1 MLHGITE
8 SNCMDSTTDC
18 IALPAH
24 QGEWVL
30 IAPSNYLLLVYYVYL
45 IIDQVTSTVCM
56 LIAQQKALAG
66 TAQLFSICIDA
77 P

>member
-1 MLHGITE
+1 
-8 SNCMDSTTDC
+8 MDSTTDC

-24 QGEWVL
+24 QGVWVL

-45 IIDQVTSTVCM
+45 MIDQVTVCM